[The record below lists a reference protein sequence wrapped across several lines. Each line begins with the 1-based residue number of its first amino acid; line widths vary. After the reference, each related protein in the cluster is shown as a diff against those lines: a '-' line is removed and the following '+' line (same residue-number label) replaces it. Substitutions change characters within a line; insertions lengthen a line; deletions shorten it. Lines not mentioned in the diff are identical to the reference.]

1 MRQKELRGKFLSTI
15 ETNRDLVPHTL
26 ERTWSESSVP
36 TSVNQTSRLNQ
47 VSLDDQRT
55 LLESCFTANFA
66 VSRMLSLSYL
76 KPTTYVPRY
85 PRWMVGRPLL
95 VATSALASLGDA
107 MFGYSQG
114 IIAANQVQPSFIKR
128 MFGKDVTME
137 QIQTSTTDVNPFM
150 AGA

>member
-1 MRQKELRGKFLSTI
+1 VPGQIVLS
-15 ETNRDLVPHTL
+15 L
-26 ERTWSESSVP
+26 

-47 VSLDDQRT
+47 FSLDVQKT
-55 LLESCFTANFA
+55 ILESCFTHNFA
-66 VSRMLSLSYL
+66 FPRMLPLSSL
-76 KPTTYVPRY
+76 KPTTYAPRY

-137 QIQTSTTDVNPFM
+137 QIQTSTTGVNPFM

>member
-1 MRQKELRGKFLSTI
+1 
-15 ETNRDLVPHTL
+15 
-26 ERTWSESSVP
+26 
-36 TSVNQTSRLNQ
+36 
-47 VSLDDQRT
+47 
-55 LLESCFTANFA
+55 
-66 VSRMLSLSYL
+66 
-76 KPTTYVPRY
+76 
-85 PRWMVGRPLL
+85 MVGRPLL

-137 QIQTSTTDVNPFM
+137 QIQTSTTGVNPFM

>member
-1 MRQKELRGKFLSTI
+1 
-15 ETNRDLVPHTL
+15 
-26 ERTWSESSVP
+26 
-36 TSVNQTSRLNQ
+36 
-47 VSLDDQRT
+47 
-55 LLESCFTANFA
+55 
-66 VSRMLSLSYL
+66 
-76 KPTTYVPRY
+76 
-85 PRWMVGRPLL
+85 MVGRPLL

-137 QIQTSTTDVNPFM
+137 QIQTSTTGVNPFT

>member
-137 QIQTSTTDVNPFM
+137 QIQTSTTGVNPFM

>member
-66 VSRMLSLSYL
+66 VSRMLSLSSL

>member
-1 MRQKELRGKFLSTI
+1 VPGQIVLS
-15 ETNRDLVPHTL
+15 L
-26 ERTWSESSVP
+26 

-47 VSLDDQRT
+47 FSLYVQKT
-55 LLESCFTANFA
+55 ILESCFTHNFA
-66 VSRMLSLSYL
+66 FPRMLPLSSL
-76 KPTTYVPRY
+76 KPTTYAPRY

-137 QIQTSTTDVNPFM
+137 QIQTSTTGVNPFM

>member
-1 MRQKELRGKFLSTI
+1 MRQKELRDKFLSTI

-66 VSRMLSLSYL
+66 VSRMLSLSSL

-137 QIQTSTTDVNPFM
+137 QIQTSTTGVNPFM